1 VSRAPASFDLVVA
14 TVGRTEELGRL
25 LDSLEA
31 QRYPSA
37 RVLAVDQNR
46 DGRLDAVLAGRD
58 LDIVRLESTPLGLS
72 RARNVGLASVAAD
85 IVAFPDDDCEYP
97 PGLLERVAE
106 RLGSE
111 AALDGLAGRAEDVS
125 GSASPS
131 WETDVAL
138 LTDDDLWNRANAA
151 TIFLR
156 RSLVERIGAFDERL
170 GLGSGEAWSSGEE
183 TDYLIRAVRAGARI
197 EYDPSLVVLH
207 DVRADD
213 TRIGFRDGASVG
225 YLLRKHRYS
234 PRVLA
239 RMLVRPMGGA
249 VLATV
254 RLDLPR
260 ASYYVATLRGR
271 IRGYLGAS
279 RSKISE

>member
-1 VSRAPASFDLVVA
+1 MSRAPASFDLVVA
-14 TVGRTEELGRL
+14 TLGRTEELGRL

-31 QRYPSA
+31 QRYPSV
-37 RVLAVDQNR
+37 RVLAVDQNL

-58 LDIVRLESTPLGLS
+58 LDIVRLESAPGLS
-72 RARNVGLASVAAD
+72 RARNVGLARVAAD
-85 IVAFPDDDCEYP
+85 LVAFPDDDCEYP
-97 PGLLERVAE
+97 PGLLERVAD
-106 RLGSE
+106 RLASE
-111 AALDGLAGRAEDVS
+111 PPLDGLVGRAEDVS
-125 GSASPS
+125 GTSSPS
-131 WETDVAL
+131 WETDLTL
-138 LTDDDLWNRANAA
+138 LTDDNLWNRANAA

-156 RSLVERIGAFDERL
+156 RSLVERIGVFDERM
-170 GLGSGEAWSSGEE
+170 GLGSGEMWSSGEE

-207 DVRADD
+207 DVRIDD
-213 TRIGFRDGASVG
+213 TRIGLRDGASVG

-234 PRVLA
+234 RRVLA
-239 RMLVRPMGGA
+239 RMMFRPLGGA
-249 VLATV
+249 AVAAV

-279 RSKISE
+279 RSKSSA